1 MLAQEAYWH
10 AVFTASR
17 AEKKVRERLEEQAI
31 ECFLP
36 VQTVVRQWTYRKSR
50 VVVPVIAGMIFVRV
64 SRQDQVR
71 VLQTKGVVAFLRIR
85 GSQGPAVIPDKQMED
100 FRFLLDFSNE
110 AIEMVNEDVAVGDLI
125 QVVKGPLKGLEGEL
139 VQFRGEAKVAVR
151 INLLGCALVDV
162 PASFVERLNNGLNND
177 KR

>member
-1 MLAQEAYWH
+1 MINQEIYWH

-17 AEKKVRERLEEQAI
+17 AEKKVRERLEEEGV

-64 SRQDQVR
+64 MKQEQVK
-71 VLQTKGVVAFLRIR
+71 VLETKGVVSFLRLR
-85 GSQGPAVIPDKQMED
+85 GGKGPAVIPDRQMKE
-100 FRFLLDFSNE
+100 FRFLLDFSEEAVEVINE
-110 AIEMVNEDVAVGDLI
+110 EIEVGDLI

-139 VQFRGEAKVAVR
+139 VRFRGMTKVAVR
-151 INLLGCALVDV
+151 IEMLGCAMVDI
-162 PASFVERLNNGLNND
+162 PASFVERVF
-177 KR
+177 

>member
-1 MLAQEAYWH
+1 MNRVYWH

-17 AEKKVRERLEEQAI
+17 AEKKVRERLDEQGL

-64 SRQDQVR
+64 SRQDRVK
-71 VLQTKGVVAFLRIR
+71 VLQTKGVVAFLKLK
-85 GSQGPAVIPDKQMED
+85 GEAGAAVIPDQQMEN
-100 FRFLLDFSNE
+100 FRFLLDFSEE
-110 AIEMVNEDVAVGDLI
+110 AVEMVNENIAVGDFI

-139 VQFRGEAKVAVR
+139 IKFRGTTKVAVR
-151 INLLGCALVDV
+151 LDLLGCALVDI
-162 PASFVERLNNGLNND
+162 PASFVESIIR
-177 KR
+177 